1 MLASISFRYLKG
13 KYGKFLKQGFENLG
27 GSKRGIKQKNESF
40 WSCTLKKDLQIKIYH
55 WNFHFSERI
64 FYFSKRLAN
73 CC

>member
-13 KYGKFLKQGFENLG
+13 KYGKFLKGFENLG

-55 WNFHFSERI
+55 WNFQNE
-64 FYFSKRLAN
+64 YFTLDKRLAN